1 MIEFMPRLSATMPH
15 ADRIS
20 GDEAPAGARVGRT
33 VSLLLDLGRGSHA
46 LVREIVAIQALA
58 DAGGWQRGFQR
69 TDEPLASVIL
79 RGGLALPAFRP
90 ARELRDEWESSLVVF
105 DPAELAAR

>member
-15 ADRIS
+15 AGGFS
-20 GDEAPAGARVGRT
+20 ADEAPLGARSGRT

-46 LVREIVAIQALA
+46 LVREIVAIQAVA
-58 DAGGWQRGFQR
+58 DAGEWQRGFRR

-90 ARELRDEWESSLVVF
+90 ASELRDEWESSLIVF
-105 DPAELAAR
+105 DVTER

>member
-1 MIEFMPRLSATMPH
+1 MIEFMPRLSATIPH
-15 ADRIS
+15 ASRIS
-20 GDEAPAGARVGRT
+20 GDEAPAGARRGRT

-58 DAGGWQRGFQR
+58 DAGEWQRGYRR

-79 RGGLALPAFRP
+79 RGGLALPAFR
-90 ARELRDEWESSLVVF
+90 AASELRDEWESSLIVF
-105 DPAELAAR
+105 DVSEG